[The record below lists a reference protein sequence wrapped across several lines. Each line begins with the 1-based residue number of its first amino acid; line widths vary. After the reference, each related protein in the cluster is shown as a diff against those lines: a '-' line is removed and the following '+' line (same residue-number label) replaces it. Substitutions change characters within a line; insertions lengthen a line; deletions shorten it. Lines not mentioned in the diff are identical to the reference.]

1 MDNHGFLIQR
11 LRDVVKTTTFY
22 TKYAGF
28 GLLNEEQGN
37 AALLEALQSGRPF
50 LAARGGATEMR
61 TLAEHLS
68 HPGKFSDGI
77 KKDIS
82 LLSGV
87 FSNDDAS
94 LAKFCE
100 LYHSAM
106 LAADYLAVWDVGA
119 ERHVAG
125 ELKAKGETRFLRM
138 RSLEPYYFE
147 KPWSSALAGRRVLV
161 VHPFAD
167 TIRAQYA
174 RREQLFPGKDV
185 LPQFASLTVI
195 PAVQGIAG
203 QDTGFATW
211 FDALESMIQKID
223 EADYDVALIGA
234 GAYGLPLAAHC
245 RAMGK
250 QAIQT
255 SGATQILFGIRGR
268 RWDDH
273 PIIGRLYND
282 AWVRPNAN
290 ETPAAKKVVEGGS
303 YW

>member
-37 AALLEALQSGRPF
+37 AALLEALRGGKPF

-68 HPGKFSDGI
+68 HPGHFSEGI
-77 KKDIS
+77 KKDIC

-87 FSNDDAS
+87 FSNDDTS

-106 LAADYLAVWDVGA
+106 LDADYLAVWDVGA

-125 ELKAKGETRFLRM
+125 ELKAKGETKFLRM
-138 RSLEPYYFE
+138 RSLEPYYFDT
-147 KPWSSALAGRRVLV
+147 PWSSALAGRKVLV
-161 VHPFAD
+161 VHPFAE

-174 RREQLFPGKDV
+174 RREELFPGREV
-185 LPQFASLTVI
+185 LPAFASLTVI

-203 QDTGFATW
+203 QDTGYASW
-211 FDALESMIQKID
+211 FDALADMEKKMD
-223 EADYDVALIGA
+223 EADYEVALIGA

-290 ETPAAKKVVEGGS
+290 ETPTASKVVEGGS